1 MSLMDMRP
9 RLNKD
14 GSVWAHA
21 QSTVRFIS
29 IDFVYRPAAAE
40 LAIAIVEWLLHII
53 FHADIVKYLR
63 SYTSQPA
70 NRQQSQFSECCMS
83 YCVCKY
89 DTYVAAV
96 CAGYLWPFCMT
107 FRKVHGF
114 WKMPSHNGLTVTTI
128 VIHVLTPFVFS
139 LFSTA

>member
-70 NRQQSQFSECCMS
+70 NRQQSSSISNSQSVVCRIV
-83 YCVCKY
+83 CVS
-89 DTYVAAV
+89 
-96 CAGYLWPFCMT
+96 M
-107 FRKVHGF
+107 
-114 WKMPSHNGLTVTTI
+114 
-128 VIHVLTPFVFS
+128 IHT
-139 LFSTA
+139 